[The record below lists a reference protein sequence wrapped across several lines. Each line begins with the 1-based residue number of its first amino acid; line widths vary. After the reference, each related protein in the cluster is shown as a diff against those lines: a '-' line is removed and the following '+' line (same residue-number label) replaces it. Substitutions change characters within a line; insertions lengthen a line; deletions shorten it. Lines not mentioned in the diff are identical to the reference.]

1 MAKRKKLDDD
11 FSFVLEKITE
21 NPDGSADCVVHMSDF
36 VKGKLIE
43 KGVIAMLQEY
53 INQEKEKKNGSA
65 WRNKKASRDYPD
77 VSS

>member
-1 MAKRKKLDDD
+1 MAKKKKQTDDD
-11 FSFVLEKITE
+11 YSFVLEKITE

-53 INQEKEKKNGSA
+53 INQQKEKKDGSA
-65 WRNKKASRDYPD
+65 
-77 VSS
+77 

>member
-1 MAKRKKLDDD
+1 MTKKKKLEDD

-21 NPDGSADCVVHMSDF
+21 NPDGSVDCVVHMSDF

-43 KGVIAMLQEY
+43 RGVIVILQEY

-65 WRNKKASRDYPD
+65 
-77 VSS
+77 